1 MSSMESQ
8 RQPPAAWNTADAY
21 ESYVGRWSRLVALDF
36 LAWLALPAGS
46 RWLDVGCGT
55 GALSQTILDQAQP
68 AAVLG
73 IDSSDHFIAYAREQ
87 IDDPRASFIVGD
99 ARTLPVAD
107 AAFDAVVSGLVL
119 NFVPPNQRTEAVVEM
134 RRAIRPGG
142 IAAIYVW
149 DYAEGMQL
157 MRSFWDTAATLDPT
171 AGDRDEGRRFSFCQ
185 PDPLGALF
193 RRSGFDNVDV
203 RAIDVPTVFRSF
215 DDYWEP
221 FLGGQGTAPGYVM
234 SLSEEQRVALRER
247 LRARLP
253 VDTDGSIHLT
263 ARAWAVRGHRD
274 AH

>member
-1 MSSMESQ
+1 MESQ
-8 RQPPAAWNTADAY
+8 RQPREAWNTADAY
-21 ESYVGRWSRLVALDF
+21 ESYVGRWSRLVAIDF
-36 LAWLALPAGS
+36 LEWLAIPAS
-46 RWLDVGCGT
+46 SSWLDVGCGT

-73 IDSSDHFIAYAREQ
+73 IDSSDHYIAYAREQ
-87 IDDPRASFIVGD
+87 IDDPRASFDVGD

-119 NFVPPNQRTEAVVEM
+119 NFVPPTQRKDAVAEM

-142 IAAIYVW
+142 TAAIYVW

-157 MRSFWDTAATLDPT
+157 MRFFWDTAVTLDPT
-171 AGDRDEGRRFSFCQ
+171 AGDLDEGRRFSFCR
-185 PDPLGALF
+185 PDPLAALF
-193 RRSGFDNVDV
+193 RSSGFDNVDV
-203 RAIDVPTVFRSF
+203 RAIDVPTVFRTF

-221 FLGGQGTAPGYVM
+221 FLGGQGTAPGYTM
-234 SLSEEQRVALRER
+234 SLSDERRVALRER

-253 VDTDGSIHLT
+253 VVADGSIRLT
-263 ARAWAVRGHRD
+263 AKAWAVRGHRG